1 MPFAPPSRQVDFS
14 AGQQRDV
21 APHLID
27 ERAVFAILNG
37 LTDDDGSIYKRGGST
52 KHSNAAFGNALRY
65 IWEGWLQGGRRT
77 FIAST
82 GAFGT
87 LGADGVSPVSIGGSG
102 FTMPRPAHSLQDLLF
117 IGGGSIWGGSQKAA
131 DYSTGTVKVIK
142 GSSIVEGAG
151 TSWLANVDVGM
162 LLRLPGGNRVYVVAA
177 VVSDTLITIRDLYE
191 EATAEGQTYSL
202 KRLETASAPYVSSQL
217 YAVAGQRLIAC
228 EGDTVRFSE
237 PNKPHKWEATIAPLE
252 TVVKNIH
259 EIEEGAQII
268 GVESLGVD
276 RILVFTTNGVTSIS
290 NFALS
295 IVDSLGNSQHRIEK
309 VAGNILWGNGLGVA
323 EYAGSLVVP
332 TMENILLMDGRSSP
346 TPVGQSIMPL
356 YRQYI
361 GEGFVPGG
369 AFVYRNHYFLPIID
383 SVGVPQAMLTCRLD
397 RPVWMGRHIP
407 YRWPWA
413 SQEGAGARIS
423 AGIARAPGSAND
435 APKALAACDDGFVT
449 DLRTF
454 FEPSADVKHDHDG
467 STALFLINV
476 RDFPAGGPGRLSIGR
491 FRKLRLIYELLADGG
506 EEPTIS
512 AEIGT
517 GILKEI
523 SPLWDEIT
531 WDEFLW
537 SSVGEIIFDKL
548 EGEAPV
554 NEGRQQGR
562 AQNAWVWYLNAR
574 ARYARFRFQASAP
587 VAKLTIR
594 SLEIFA
600 AASGERHSKV
610 VDG

>member
-14 AGQQRDV
+14 AGEQLDV

-27 ERAVFAILNG
+27 ERAVYRILNG
-37 LTDDDGSIYKRGGST
+37 LTDDDGSIYKRGGSI
-52 KHSNAAFGNALRY
+52 KVSNAPFGTALRY
-65 IWEGWLQGGRRT
+65 VWEGWLQGGRRT
-77 FIAST
+77 FIASN
-82 GAFGT
+82 GSFGT
-87 LGADGVSPVSIGGSG
+87 LAADGVTPVNLGGAG
-102 FTMPRPAHSLQDLLF
+102 FTMPRPAHALQDLLF
-117 IGGGSIWGGSQKAA
+117 IGGGSIWGGSRKTA
-131 DYSTGTVKVIK
+131 DYSTGTVKVTK
-142 GSSIVEGAG
+142 GSSVVEGTG
-151 TSWLANVDVGM
+151 TSWLANVDIGM

-177 VVSDTLITIRDLYE
+177 VVSNTLITIRDLYE
-191 EATAEGQTYSL
+191 GETAEGQVYTL

-228 EGDTVRFSE
+228 EGNTVRFSE
-237 PNKPHKWEATIAPLE
+237 PNKPHKWEATIPPLE

-276 RILVFTTNGVTSIS
+276 RVLVFTTNGITSIS

-295 IVDSLGNSQHRIEK
+295 IVDAFGASQHRIEK
-309 VAGNILWGNGLGVA
+309 VAGNILWGNGLGIA

-332 TMENILLMDGRSSP
+332 TMETILLMDGRSSP
-346 TPVGQSIMPL
+346 TPLGQSIMPL

-361 GEGFVPGG
+361 AEGFVPGG

-383 SVGVPQAMLTCRLD
+383 SVGAPQAMLTCRLD
-397 RPVWMGRHIP
+397 RPVWMGRHVP

-413 SQEGAGARIS
+413 SQEGVGARVS
-423 AGIARAPGSAND
+423 AGVTRAPGSAND
-435 APKALAACDDGFVT
+435 APKALAACEDGYLI
-449 DLRTF
+449 DLRTY

-467 STALFLINV
+467 STADFSIIT
-476 RDFPAGGPGRLSIGR
+476 RDFPAGGAGRLSIGR
-491 FRKLRLIYELLADGG
+491 FRKLRLIYELLADAG

-517 GILKEI
+517 GILKEV
-523 SPLWDEIT
+523 SPLWDEVK

-537 SSVGEIIFDKL
+537 SSVGEIIFDPL
-548 EGEAPV
+548 EGVAPV
-554 NEGRQQGR
+554 NEGRHQAR
-562 AQNAWVWYLNAR
+562 AQNAWVWYLKAH
-574 ARYARFRFQASAP
+574 ARYARFHFRASAP